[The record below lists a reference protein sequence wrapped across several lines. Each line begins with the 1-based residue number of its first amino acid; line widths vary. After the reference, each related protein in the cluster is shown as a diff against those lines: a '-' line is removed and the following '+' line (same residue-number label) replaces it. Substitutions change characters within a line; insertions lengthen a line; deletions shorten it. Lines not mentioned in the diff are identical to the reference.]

1 MRIAYITI
9 ANCLFVR
16 ERSRRLVQGGH
27 DVHYIGVMPY
37 NLALLNTKFVVPEGV
52 TYHTV
57 DSKKKG
63 RLARTLAKARG
74 LMRIVRS
81 LSPDVL
87 HVIDM
92 GYTVYLPFLARKK
105 VVLEHNGTDVLVKPL
120 KSHVWRLFYRFVY
133 RYADAVIQDSVVAQ
147 QAGFACGAPGQN
159 NEVIELGIDFS
170 LFSPNILKGIAR
182 ERLGL
187 APGDRF
193 VFSPR
198 GFKPLYNIETILRS
212 IPLVAASV
220 PRVRYIF
227 CSPVLQSGDNYRML
241 IDALGIDGHVT
252 FAGLLDKQREL
263 PFFYADAEVVLSV
276 PSSDSS
282 PSTVYEALACEAP
295 VIVSELPWY
304 HGRFEAGRDFQV
316 VPAGDAE
323 ALAAAVVRQLDG
335 RTRLDPP
342 HSIRERVRRY
352 SDIDVNGRKLEE
364 LYARL

>member
-1 MRIAYITI
+1 VRIAYLTI

-16 ERSRRLVQGGH
+16 ERSRRLVQSGY
-27 DVHYIGVMPY
+27 DVHYIGVMPHDP
-37 NLALLNTKFVVPEGV
+37 ALVNAKFIAPEGV
-52 TYHTV
+52 TYHIV
-57 DSKKKG
+57 DSTRKN
-63 RLARTLAKARG
+63 RLARTLSKTRG
-74 LMRIVRS
+74 LIRIVRG

-87 HVIDM
+87 HIIDM
-92 GYTVYLPFLARKK
+92 GYTVYLPFLPRKK
-105 VVLEHNGTDVLVKPL
+105 VVLEHNGSDVLVKPL
-120 KSHVWRLFYRFVY
+120 KSRVWRLIYRFVY

-147 QAGFACGAPGQN
+147 RAGFSCGAPRQN
-159 NEVIELGIDFS
+159 NEVIELGIDCA
-170 LFSPNILKGIAR
+170 LFSPRIRRGIAR

-198 GFKPLYNIETILRS
+198 GFKALYNIETILRS
-212 IPLVAASV
+212 IPLVAAAV
-220 PRVRYIF
+220 PRVHYVF
-227 CSPVLQSGDNYRML
+227 CSPVLPFNDRYRML
-241 IDALGIDGHVT
+241 IDELRIGGRVT
-252 FAGLLDKQREL
+252 FAGLLDKQNEL

-282 PSTVYEALACEAP
+282 PSTVYEALACETP

-316 VPAGDAE
+316 VPSGDAE
-323 ALAAAVVRQLDG
+323 ALAAAVVRQLEG
-335 RTRLDPP
+335 HTRFD
-342 HSIRERVRRY
+342 HASIRERVRRY